1 MRRLLRITNL
11 FLLSSVSPL
20 ILTIKIVSYV
30 IIDSCSCK
38 KILTL
43 ESTYGHVFF
52 LRMIPDA
59 PWCGHCKA
67 LAPEYVKAAKKLEDQ
82 GSSIK
87 LAKVDATEEGELA
100 EENGVKGYPTLK
112 FYRNGKQVDY
122 SGGRT
127 ADEIVNWL
135 VKKTGPA
142 AATLTS
148 AEELKTLVDG
158 NEVTVI
164 GFFSVRTVVLC
175 TRGVHAQ
182 YADLNYL
189 HLPSDY

>member
-1 MRRLLRITNL
+1 M
-11 FLLSSVSPL
+11 VM
-20 ILTIKIVSYV
+20 
-30 IIDSCSCK
+30 
-38 KILTL
+38 
-43 ESTYGHVFF
+43 FF
-52 LRMIPDA
+52 FRMIPDA

-164 GFFSVRTVVLC
+164 GFFSVSIVVLC

-182 YADLNYL
+182 YADFNHLYL
-189 HLPSDY
+189 HLPNDY